1 MRGTARSGKW
11 ALGLKCTTSAYRIFK
26 SFDGRFRTALPIG
39 LIFDCY
45 GRLKT
50 LVQNDGAQ
58 FCLE

>member
-1 MRGTARSGKW
+1 
-11 ALGLKCTTSAYRIFK
+11 
-26 SFDGRFRTALPIG
+26 LPIG